1 MKNND
6 TKGSIVPASSLIMV
20 ASVMF
25 GSHAGSGFAS
35 GNQADKYFIQAGW
48 IGIFTPFLAIAIMAL
63 INREAIAMYNNH
75 NCKDYRDLF
84 RYLYHPYDKLS
95 ILFEIYFNL
104 MVLAG
109 AAELLK
115 ETGFMSYVSALLLVG
130 TILLLLTAFG
140 EKVVAKAS
148 TFFFSYNYCDMFNHF
163 YSSYF

>member
-6 TKGSIVPASSLIMV
+6 TKGSIVPVSSLIMV

-35 GNQADKYFIQAGW
+35 GNQADKYFIQTGW

-95 ILFEIYFNL
+95 ILFEIYFC
-104 MVLAG
+104 
-109 AAELLK
+109 
-115 ETGFMSYVSALLLVG
+115 
-130 TILLLLTAFG
+130 
-140 EKVVAKAS
+140 
-148 TFFFSYNYCDMFNHF
+148 FSRCC
-163 YSSYF
+163 

>member
-1 MKNND
+1 MKNKD
-6 TKGSIVPASSLIMV
+6 TKGSIVPVSSLIMV

-35 GNQADKYFIQAGW
+35 GNQADKYFIQAWW

-104 MVLAG
+104 MVLVGASSVLAG

-148 TFFFSYNYCDMFNHF
+148 TFFQL
-163 YSSYF
+163 

>member
-6 TKGSIVPASSLIMV
+6 TKGSIVPVSSLIMV
-20 ASVMF
+20 ARVMF

-84 RYLYHPYDKLS
+84 RYLYHPFDKLS

-104 MVLAG
+104 MVLPSVQSSPENVDFVLSTAI
-109 AAELLK
+109 LQLFHK
-115 ETGFMSYVSALLLVG
+115 IISYRTFRCIMS
-130 TILLLLTAFG
+130 FR
-140 EKVVAKAS
+140 K
-148 TFFFSYNYCDMFNHF
+148 NYKGK
-163 YSSYF
+163 

>member
-1 MKNND
+1 
-6 TKGSIVPASSLIMV
+6 
-20 ASVMF
+20 
-25 GSHAGSGFAS
+25 
-35 GNQADKYFIQAGW
+35 
-48 IGIFTPFLAIAIMAL
+48 
-63 INREAIAMYNNH
+63 MYNNH

-104 MVLAG
+104 MVLVGASSVLAG

-115 ETGFMSYVSALLLVG
+115 ETGVSALLLVG

-148 TFFFSYNYCDMFNHF
+148 TFFQL
-163 YSSYF
+163 